1 MSSTS
6 GGKHP
11 QTKVNSQH
19 ELSTHE
25 PPAEPAEASGERQ
38 GLEEFLDYYR
48 EIMRR
53 KVLGLDQA
61 ALNRTVAASTLTLG
75 GIIKHL
81 SLVEES
87 WFVEDILG
95 QELSEPW
102 SAIDWNADR
111 DWDFESA
118 ADDTPD
124 YLLALHA
131 KACEQS
137 RRILSGI
144 DDLDALVAREPSSG
158 DRFNVRWVLIHL
170 IEEYARHVGHAD
182 LIRESIDGAT
192 GD

>member
-1 MSSTS
+1 MSQ
-6 GGKHP
+6 P
-11 QTKVNSQH
+11 PV
-19 ELSTHE
+19 E
-25 PPAEPAEASGERQ
+25 PTGAPNERQ

-48 EIMRR
+48 EVMRR
-53 KVLGLDQA
+53 KVIGLDSA
-61 ALNRTVAASTLTLG
+61 ALNKTVAASSLTLG

-81 SLVEES
+81 SLVEEQ

-102 SAIDWNADR
+102 ASIDWQADR

-118 ADDTPD
+118 SADTPD
-124 YLLALHA
+124 YLLTLHA
-131 KACEQS
+131 EACEQS
-137 RRILSGI
+137 RQILAGI
-144 DDLDALVAREPSSG
+144 DDLDTLVARVPSSG
-158 DRFNVRWVLIHL
+158 DRFNVRWVLIHM

>member
-1 MSSTS
+1 MS
-6 GGKHP
+6 H
-11 QTKVNSQH
+11 
-19 ELSTHE
+19 
-25 PPAEPAEASGERQ
+25 PPADPTSAPNERQ

-48 EIMRR
+48 EVMRR
-53 KVLGLDQA
+53 KVTGLDSA
-61 ALNRTVAASTLTLG
+61 ALNKTVAASSLTLG

-102 SAIDWNADR
+102 AAVDWKVDR

-118 ADDTPD
+118 ADDSPD
-124 YLLALHA
+124 YLLELHA

-137 RRILSGI
+137 RQILAGI
-144 DDLDALVAREPSSG
+144 DDLDTLVAHERSSG
-158 DRFNVRWVLIHL
+158 DRFNVRWVLIHM

-182 LIRESIDGAT
+182 FIRESIDGST